1 MGDWRRLVRRYL
13 AAAAAAAVWGMVAAG
28 PAGAQSASAG
38 STSAA
43 DRANPR
49 LVVPMMDSVRGKRL
63 FVDKG
68 CVLCHSVNGVGGLA
82 GPGLDAPEDGGYVD
96 LMDFMARM
104 WRGAFA
110 MIELQGMELGYQID
124 FSGPELADMA
134 AFLADKEEQE
144 RFGDEDVPDLIRDMF
159 IRTPYE
165 LEEGLQVPSRP

>member
-1 MGDWRRLVRRYL
+1 RDWKRTARRYI
-13 AAAAAAAVWGMVAAG
+13 AAVAGMAVWGMVAAG
-28 PAGAQSASAG
+28 PAGAQPASSEAA
-38 STSAA
+38 SAA
-43 DRANPR
+43 DRSDPR
-49 LVVPMMDSVRGKRL
+49 LVVPMLDSDRGKRL

-68 CVLCHSVNGVGGLA
+68 CILCHSVNGVGGLA
-82 GPGLDAPEDGGYVD
+82 GPALDAPEDGGYVD

-134 AFLADKEEQE
+134 AFLADKEKQE

-165 LEEGLQVPSRP
+165 LEDGLQVPSRP